1 MGMIRTKLQA
11 VLNPRSGFYND
22 SDMIDK
28 LYNRPGYK
36 DYSAI
41 YVYLELCTIYP
52 NYGWMLHS
60 STSSSISSANSSSEK
75 QPRKRKANESDLFE
89 SFVEINQS
97 MKTTSHMHTH
107 ESKTEILSRK
117 VEVIG
122 Q

>member
-41 YVYLELCTIYP
+41 YVYLELCTVYP

-97 MKTTSHMHTH
+97 MKTTSHMHTY